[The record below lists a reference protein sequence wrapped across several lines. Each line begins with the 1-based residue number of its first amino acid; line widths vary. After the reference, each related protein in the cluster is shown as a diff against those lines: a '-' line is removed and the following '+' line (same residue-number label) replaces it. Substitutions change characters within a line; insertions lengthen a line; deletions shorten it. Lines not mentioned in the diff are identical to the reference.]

1 MNKAKRYSFLVL
13 RIGISLVF
21 LWFGFSQIKNP
32 SGWIGMIPSY
42 AKFIPENLLIYSNGI
57 IEIILSVLILTGYK
71 LKFASFLLGLH
82 LLHLVTIVGYG
93 SIGAR
98 DLALAFATFSIF
110 LNGPDELCLDKILK
124 RNK

>member
-57 IEIILSVLILTGYK
+57 IEIILSVLSVEPSLTRIISQCFADSK
-71 LKFASFLLGLH
+71 LRSFS
-82 LLHLVTIVGYG
+82 TM
-93 SIGAR
+93 
-98 DLALAFATFSIF
+98 LAIPTSSL
-110 LNGPDELCLDKILK
+110 
-124 RNK
+124 